1 MPTLIDVVIEEE
13 DNGIV
18 IVHLVTDIGTIIV
31 IAHLYL
37 DGNELVVEG
46 AHVEGL
52 WAGALG
58 TGIWRLGCQIL
69 RRLGNVDAIRIHGG
83 IRTTGR
89 GKGKAPRPIHITRS
103 RCRSEG
109 LA

>member
-1 MPTLIDVVIEEE
+1 MPILTDIVIEEFE
-13 DNGIV
+13 DDIV
-18 IVHLVTDIGTIIV
+18 IIRIVTDIGTIMV
-31 IAHLYL
+31 IGRFYQN
-37 DGNELVVEG
+37 GNEIIAEG
-46 AHVEGL
+46 VHAQGL
-52 WAGALG
+52 WPGALG

-69 RRLGNVDAIRIHGG
+69 RRLGNVDAIRIYGG
-83 IRTTGR
+83 IRTTGK